1 MTTVADGTEMTS
13 VALWWVRPRVAQA
26 MRAWR
31 SGPSPEKGGG
41 IMDEQA
47 NGGEWNG
54 DDERAP
60 SGDEFAGGDESTGG
74 DEFTGGDELAAGD
87 EVIEGAPDAGGEL
100 GQSALG
106 ATSGRRRTRF
116 IIDFVGQVP
125 ARGNLRGWRKLASDA
140 ETVGQYQLVRER
152 TVADGRIRV
161 VRAIAK
167 AADPNALFKYSLD
180 HARPGDEIVVS
191 PVVGLINAIT
201 LPVALIAELQ
211 ASGSDPFNP
220 LGNGSGTYTFSYV
233 VPARKRLEVKFKQPA
248 PPAPGAARER
258 FLDELLNRYGL
269 ADGVETP
276 LKPAAEDPAPR
287 PREGE

>member
-1 MTTVADGTEMTS
+1 
-13 VALWWVRPRVAQA
+13 
-26 MRAWR
+26 
-31 SGPSPEKGGG
+31 
-41 IMDEQA
+41 
-47 NGGEWNG
+47 
-54 DDERAP
+54 
-60 SGDEFAGGDESTGG
+60 
-74 DEFTGGDELAAGD
+74 
-87 EVIEGAPDAGGEL
+87 
-100 GQSALG
+100 
-106 ATSGRRRTRF
+106 
-116 IIDFVGQVP
+116 
-125 ARGNLRGWRKLASDA
+125 
-140 ETVGQYQLVRER
+140 VRER
-152 TVADGRIRV
+152 TVADGRIQV

-211 ASGSDPFNP
+211 ASGSDPFDP

-248 PPAPGAARER
+248 PPAPGEARER

-276 LKPAAEDPAPR
+276 LKPAAEDPAPS